1 MADLSEPQM
10 GELPATQAHTVASR
24 RAALYA
30 ELAVLHADKAAIESR
45 IQRVMAELEGNLPD
59 WRDMVAFTKGD

>member
-10 GELPATQAHTVASR
+10 GELPITAQ

-30 ELAVLHADKAAIESR
+30 ELATLHADKAAIETR